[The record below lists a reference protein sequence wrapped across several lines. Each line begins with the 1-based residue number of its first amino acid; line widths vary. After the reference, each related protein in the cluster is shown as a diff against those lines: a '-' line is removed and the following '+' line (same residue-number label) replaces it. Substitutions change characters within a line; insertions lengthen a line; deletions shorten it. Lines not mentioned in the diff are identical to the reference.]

1 MLSLNLENMS
11 YIQKKL
17 EILDKVSTNPNLNG
31 GVISSF
37 SLFVRIS
44 DEILKD
50 NEFFVS
56 KGITNEDCS
65 DTLLKDLKSIRSE
78 FAKLFGFELETGGLS
93 LGSKFETLRNS
104 VSKGPKFRKKLS
116 DFMVSYHGK
125 FL

>member
-1 MLSLNLENMS
+1 MS

-78 FAKLFGFELETGGLS
+78 FANLFGFELETGGLS